1 VKRDLRG
8 YWAKHAL
15 LRMCLIGIFLT
26 SAYAALAAPPTSE
39 RKEALFHLLKH
50 DCGSCHGLTMNG
62 GLGPPLLPGDLN
74 DKDDEDLVE
83 VILDGVLGT
92 PMPPWRFEL
101 SREEAAW
108 MVRRLKEGLS
118 Q

>member
-1 VKRDLRG
+1 MLRYG
-8 YWAKHAL
+8 L
-15 LRMCLIGIFLT
+15 FGIFLT
-26 SAYAALAAPPTSE
+26 SAYAVLAAPPTSE
-39 RKEALFHLLKH
+39 RQGALLHLLKH

-74 DKDDEDLVE
+74 GKEEEDLVE
-83 VILDGVLGT
+83 VILDGVPGT

-108 MVRRLKEGLS
+108 MVHRLKEGLP

>member
-1 VKRDLRG
+1 MFLVS
-8 YWAKHAL
+8 AHAVV
-15 LRMCLIGIFLT
+15 
-26 SAYAALAAPPTSE
+26 AAPPTSE
-39 RKEALFHLLKH
+39 RQGVLFHLLKH

-74 DKDDEDLVE
+74 GKNEEDLVE
-83 VILDGVLGT
+83 IILDGVPGT

-108 MVRRLKEGLS
+108 MVDRLKEGLP